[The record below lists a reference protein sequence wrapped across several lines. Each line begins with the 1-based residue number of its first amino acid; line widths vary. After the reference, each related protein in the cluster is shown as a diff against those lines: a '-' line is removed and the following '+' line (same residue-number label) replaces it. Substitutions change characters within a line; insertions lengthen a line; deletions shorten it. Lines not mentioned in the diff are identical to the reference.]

1 MEGCIWKNSKLY
13 SQANKMQKTVSSNA
27 YRHSVEKLNGQGY
40 LCEYL
45 VKMKMISVPGYSL
58 SCGRAMSRFLR

>member
-27 YRHSVEKLNGQGY
+27 YRQ
-40 LCEYL
+40 
-45 VKMKMISVPGYSL
+45 
-58 SCGRAMSRFLR
+58 